1 MLKGSKNRLGEE
13 LVFMVLVEVKGLFAP
28 LKSECPQSLLYEHA
42 GRKLEHSV
50 HTMWVVFGFFFPLLL
65 RGILL
70 FFIPSNVTFPLS

>member
-28 LKSECPQSLLYEHA
+28 LKSECPQSLLYKHA

-50 HTMWVVFGFFFPLLL
+50 HTMWVGFGSFFPSTVMRDLT
-65 RGILL
+65 
-70 FFIPSNVTFPLS
+70 FFYPF